1 MEDNNILAVVLAGG
15 KSKRFGEDKNQIK
28 LGDKTLLEHVLSK
41 INNKFEEIL
50 IVSSHN
56 LEIKKSENIT
66 IIPDCFDDFGPLA
79 GVLSS
84 MKWIKENQKKYKWV
98 ATFPS
103 DTPFF
108 DISIIEEYKKRINI
122 NDSSLYFIKSNNK
135 RHNIFGLW
143 SIDLLDVLE
152 DDLKNNNFRKV
163 EDWADK
169 IGVKTIDIEV
179 NEFDPFFNI
188 NTKEDFEKAKE
199 ILKKNYQEKI
209 SAYIWRNELKSSKC
223 YTYITRK
230 INILEWKKER
240 RLD

>member
-66 IIPDCFDDFGPLA
+66 MIPDCFDDFGPLA

-84 MKWIKENQKKYKWV
+84 MKWVKENKKQYKWV

-122 NDSSLYFIKSNNK
+122 NGSSLYFIKSNNR

-163 EDWADK
+163 EEWADK

-199 ILKKNYQEKI
+199 IL
-209 SAYIWRNELKSSKC
+209 NE
-223 YTYITRK
+223 
-230 INILEWKKER
+230 N
-240 RLD
+240 

>member
-84 MKWIKENQKKYKWV
+84 MKWVKENKKQYKWV

-108 DISIIEEYKKRINI
+108 DISIIEEYKKRINVS
-122 NDSSLYFIKSNNK
+122 DSSLYFIKSNNK

-143 SIDLLDVLE
+143 SIDLLHVLE

-199 ILKKNYQEKI
+199 ILNKN
-209 SAYIWRNELKSSKC
+209 
-223 YTYITRK
+223 
-230 INILEWKKER
+230 
-240 RLD
+240 

>member
-1 MEDNNILAVVLAGG
+1 MKDNNILAVVLAGG

-28 LGDKTLLEHVLSK
+28 LGEKTLLEHVLSK

-84 MKWIKENQKKYKWV
+84 MKWIKENQKQYKWV

-108 DISIIEEYKKRINI
+108 EISIIEEYKKRINTQ
-122 NDSSLYFIKSNNK
+122 NSSLYFVKSNNK

-143 SIDLLDVLE
+143 SIDLLEVLE
-152 DDLKNNNFRKV
+152 DDLLNNNFRKI
-163 EDWADK
+163 EDWANK

-179 NEFDPFFNI
+179 KKFDPFFNI

-199 ILKKNYQEKI
+199 IL
-209 SAYIWRNELKSSKC
+209 NE
-223 YTYITRK
+223 
-230 INILEWKKER
+230 N
-240 RLD
+240 

>member
-28 LGDKTLLEHVLSK
+28 LGEKTLLEHVLSK

-56 LEIKKSENIT
+56 LKIKKSENIT
-66 IIPDCFDDFGPLA
+66 VIPDCFDDFGPLA

-84 MKWIKENQKKYKWV
+84 MKWAKENKKHYKWV

-108 DISIIEEYKKRINI
+108 EISIIEEYKKKINI

-143 SIDLLDVLE
+143 SINLLDVLE

-188 NTKEDFEKAKE
+188 NTKEDFEKAKK
-199 ILKKNYQEKI
+199 ILNKN
-209 SAYIWRNELKSSKC
+209 
-223 YTYITRK
+223 
-230 INILEWKKER
+230 
-240 RLD
+240 

>member
-56 LEIKKSENIT
+56 QDIKKSENIT

-169 IGVKTIDIEV
+169 IGVKTIDIKV

-199 ILKKNYQEKI
+199 ILNKN
-209 SAYIWRNELKSSKC
+209 
-223 YTYITRK
+223 
-230 INILEWKKER
+230 
-240 RLD
+240 

>member
-56 LEIKKSENIT
+56 LKIKKSENIT

-84 MKWIKENQKKYKWV
+84 MKWIKENQKQYKWI

-108 DISIIEEYKKRINI
+108 EISIIEEYKKRINI
-122 NDSSLYFIKSNNK
+122 KDSSLYFIKSNNK

-199 ILKKNYQEKI
+199 ILNKN
-209 SAYIWRNELKSSKC
+209 
-223 YTYITRK
+223 
-230 INILEWKKER
+230 
-240 RLD
+240 

>member
-28 LGDKTLLEHVLSK
+28 LGEKTLLEHVLSK

-50 IVSSHN
+50 IVSSHH
-56 LEIKKSENIT
+56 LEIKKSDNIT

-84 MKWIKENQKKYKWV
+84 MKWVKENQKQYKWV

-108 DISIIEEYKKRINI
+108 EISIIEEYKKRINI

-199 ILKKNYQEKI
+199 ILKKN
-209 SAYIWRNELKSSKC
+209 
-223 YTYITRK
+223 
-230 INILEWKKER
+230 
-240 RLD
+240 

>member
-84 MKWIKENQKKYKWV
+84 MKWVKENQKQYNWV

-199 ILKKNYQEKI
+199 ILKKN
-209 SAYIWRNELKSSKC
+209 
-223 YTYITRK
+223 
-230 INILEWKKER
+230 
-240 RLD
+240 

>member
-79 GVLSS
+79 GVLSA
-84 MKWIKENQKKYKWV
+84 MKWVKENQKKYKWV

-108 DISIIEEYKKRINI
+108 DTSIIEEYKKKINI

-152 DDLKNNNFRKV
+152 DDLKNNDFRKV

-199 ILKKNYQEKI
+199 ILKKN
-209 SAYIWRNELKSSKC
+209 
-223 YTYITRK
+223 
-230 INILEWKKER
+230 
-240 RLD
+240 

>member
-15 KSKRFGEDKNQIK
+15 KSKRFGEDKNHIK
-28 LGDKTLLEHVLSK
+28 LGNKTLLEHVLSK
-41 INNKFEEIL
+41 ISNKFEEIL

-56 LEIKKSENIT
+56 QEIKKLENVT
-66 IIPDCFDDFGPLA
+66 VIPDCFDDFGPLA

-84 MKWIKENQKKYKWV
+84 MKWVKENQKQYKWV

-108 DISIIEEYKKRINI
+108 ETSIIEEYKKRII
-122 NDSSLYFIKSNNK
+122 MNDSSLYFVKSNDK

-143 SIDLLDVLE
+143 SIDLLNLLE
-152 DDLKNNNFRKV
+152 DDLLNNNFRKV
-163 EDWADK
+163 EDWANK

-179 NEFDPFFNI
+179 KKFDPFFNI

-199 ILKKNYQEKI
+199 IL
-209 SAYIWRNELKSSKC
+209 NE
-223 YTYITRK
+223 
-230 INILEWKKER
+230 N
-240 RLD
+240 

>member
-28 LGDKTLLEHVLSK
+28 LGNKTLLEHVLSK

-66 IIPDCFDDFGPLA
+66 VIPDCFDNFGPLA

-84 MKWIKENQKKYKWV
+84 MKWVKENQKQYNWV

-108 DISIIEEYKKRINI
+108 DISIIEEYKKRINV

-199 ILKKNYQEKI
+199 ILKKN
-209 SAYIWRNELKSSKC
+209 
-223 YTYITRK
+223 
-230 INILEWKKER
+230 
-240 RLD
+240 

>member
-188 NTKEDFEKAKE
+188 NTKEDFEKAKK
-199 ILKKNYQEKI
+199 ILNKN
-209 SAYIWRNELKSSKC
+209 
-223 YTYITRK
+223 
-230 INILEWKKER
+230 
-240 RLD
+240 